1 MARTITISIEEVVTK
16 KMTID
21 AARAADV
28 DLTDDDQVFELFDS
42 FEYDHHP
49 MNYAVHEREISVT
62 HDTNPLPVPDDTPG
76 LLPQYALSTDPE
88 VIAAVAH
95 NDAERVRFQAFA
107 KQLSQH
113 YLGRDDAAVGHS
125 GPIKPYVTGLRV
137 SAEEFER
144 LPGKWTK
151 RDKGITRPYRD
162 NNESARFSFPTDIKE
177 VPGRPG
183 LLWGGGE
190 GYFGRGDMF
199 VVDGV
204 AYSGVA
210 FPPCEEIAG
219 ARRWIE
225 TTPSRIY
232 DALKA
237 RNKEGQS

>member
-1 MARTITISIEEVVTK
+1 MTRTITISIEEVVTK

-28 DLTDDDQVFELFDS
+28 DLTDDDQVFELFDAL
-42 FEYDHHP
+42 EYDHHP
-49 MNYAVHEREISVT
+49 MSYGVNEREISVA
-62 HDTNPLPVPDDTPG
+62 HDTSPLPVPDDTPG

-95 NDAERVRFQAFA
+95 NDAERVRFHAFA

-183 LLWGGGE
+183 LLRGE
-190 GYFGRGDMF
+190 GYFGRGGMF

-204 AYSGVA
+204 AYSGAA
-210 FPPCEEIAG
+210 FLPCEEIAG

-225 TTPSRIY
+225 ATPSRID

>member
-1 MARTITISIEEVVTK
+1 MTRTITISIEEVVTK

-28 DLTDDDQVFELFDS
+28 DLTDDDQVFELFDAL
-42 FEYDHHP
+42 EYDHHP
-49 MNYAVHEREISVT
+49 MNYAVHEREISVA
-62 HDTNPLPVPDDTPG
+62 HDIDPLPVPDDTPG

-88 VIAAVAH
+88 IVEVITC
-95 NDAERVRFQAFA
+95 NDAERVRFHAFT

-183 LLWGGGE
+183 LLRGE
-190 GYFGRGDMF
+190 GYFGRGGMF

-204 AYSGVA
+204 AYSGAA
-210 FPPCEEIAG
+210 FLPCEEIAG

-225 TTPSRIY
+225 TTSSRVHEAIE
-232 DALKA
+232 A
-237 RNKEGQS
+237 RNKESQ